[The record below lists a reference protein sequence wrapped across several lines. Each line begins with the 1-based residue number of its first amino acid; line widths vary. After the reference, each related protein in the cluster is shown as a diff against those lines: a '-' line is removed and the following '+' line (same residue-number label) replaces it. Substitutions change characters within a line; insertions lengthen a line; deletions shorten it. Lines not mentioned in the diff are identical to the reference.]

1 MSRESRPEPF
11 RHERVERALLEE
23 LRSLIAAEVRD
34 PSLENAW
41 AVDVQLSPDGKNA
54 RVTYAVRGKGDE
66 SAIAHATKEAFRRAA
81 GFLRS
86 RVASGLDL
94 KRTPQ
99 LSFVFIG
106 LMAEDAAPSV

>member
-1 MSRESRPEPF
+1 VSRENRPEPF

-41 AVDVQLSPDGKNA
+41 AVDVQLSSDGKNA

-66 SAIAHATKEAFRRAA
+66 AFVGRESKQAFQRAA

-86 RVASGLDL
+86 RVASSLDL

-106 LMAEDAAPSV
+106 LMAPEAV